1 MRRWQEIRSF
11 WFDEPTIWLLR
22 SFFQPDGFK
31 NEFEARV
38 LPERLVLMSR
48 LLLPMLVFSFPL
60 AFLIRVGLLVLNSG
74 LYARYGLHSII
85 VPEAATRLFVWDA
98 IWVAVASCVIVGLI
112 GGFFSIPYGV
122 SLGMASTLADSIIVN
137 ITNDTVAAVV
147 YGLTFGLLLGLT
159 FNSIGSIR
167 RGGLMQTTL
176 GIIAGIIVGILA
188 GIFCGTFGAYWS
200 GMLIGLIGGSQLQ
213 HATDSVLGSLAG
225 FIGGSFFAMVT
236 TNVFGILLRGSLLRG
251 GRARYTEMV
260 NVATRL
266 GIMVAGTFGSA
277 VGIVVGDAGM
287 TGKAL
292 APSMSAGWIEGLTVG
307 IFFVLSYVLSYY
319 RLPLYPLSSLAMVRT
334 YFNCQKDPLRVIF
347 YLRQSAFH
355 CDECVYLPLPYLKQ
369 LLLLAAEQD
378 KSETLQEIDFIIH
391 ERPQQRAAAQAA
403 ILEISLF
410 DLQMRD
416 SLRDISRAHQR
427 LLIILPQ
434 EIRLLD
440 PLLARLF
447 SFLEDASRDAASYYM
462 HMDGYARQNALERM
476 LLNLKKI
483 HPTTT
488 FRDAV
493 LNRRLE
499 EIVQKWQAIARHELD
514 TIKSGPANFGHI
526 DNPYTPGLALEL
538 HKSLFVGRD
547 DVAQQLSE
555 ALSRSRRPTF
565 FLTGERRMGKSSILK
580 QLPGLLGSQYLSVFY
595 DLQSTGIASSIAALL
610 AAIAEGVYN
619 LLGTKG
625 MSIKRLEYEQLREDQ
640 RENEAVAYHRF
651 NRWMRT
657 VEQILEKENRILLL
671 AFDEFEKLEEAGQRE
686 YIDLKSLLDWFRS
699 VIQNRPRLALLFS
712 GVKTISEMGP
722 NWAGYFVNVE
732 TLKVSFLHTA
742 EAHQLI
748 VHPTPGFPG
757 EHIFGAEVA
766 LEIVRVT
773 GCHPFLIQ
781 ALCSVIVSNLNTT
794 QREQATCHD
803 VEVAQEEIFKKWG
816 DNYFEDLWE
825 RTDAEQRLCLF
836 AILELQETSMV
847 HIQQKSGLEEAA
859 TRHALQKLLKRDIV
873 LYTDEMYRLAAP
885 IFSEWVR
892 LNL

>member
-1 MRRWQEIRSF
+1 MTQWQQRRSF

-31 NEFEARV
+31 NDFEARK
-38 LPERLVLMSR
+38 LPERFFLMLR

-60 AFLIRVGLLVLNSG
+60 ALLVRVSLLVLNSG
-74 LYARYGLHSII
+74 LYARYGFHGNIMQ
-85 VPEAATRLFVWDA
+85 EAAIRLFLWDA
-98 IWVAVASCVIVGLI
+98 IWAAVASCVIVGLLA
-112 GGFFSIPYGV
+112 GLFSIPYGV
-122 SLGMASTLADSIIVN
+122 SLGMASTLADSIVVN
-137 ITNDTVAAVV
+137 ITNVTVAGVI

-167 RGGLMQTTL
+167 RGGLMQTTF
-176 GIIAGIIVGILA
+176 GIIGGIFVGMLV
-188 GIFCGTFGAYWS
+188 GIFCGTLGAYWAGTLI
-200 GMLIGLIGGSQLQ
+200 GMLGGPQLQ
-213 HATDSVLGSLAG
+213 HTTTSVLGSLAG
-225 FIGGSFFAMVT
+225 FIGGGLFAMVV
-236 TNVFGILLRGSLLRG
+236 TNVFGILVRGSLLRG

-266 GIMVAGTFGSA
+266 GIIVAGVFGSA
-277 VGIVVGDAGM
+277 VGILVGDAGM
-287 TGKAL
+287 TSGGL
-292 APSMSAGWIEGLTVG
+292 LSSLNAGWLEGLTVG

-319 RLPLYPLSSLAMVRT
+319 RLPLYPLSSLAMIRT
-334 YFNCQKDPLRVIF
+334 YFSCQRDPLRVIF

-369 LLLLAAEQD
+369 LLLLASEQN
-378 KSETLQEIDFIIH
+378 KGETLQEIDFIIH
-391 ERPQQRAAAQAA
+391 ERPQQRGAAQAA
-403 ILEISLF
+403 ILEMSLF
-410 DLQMRD
+410 DLQMRE

-427 LLIILPQ
+427 LLVMLPQ

-447 SFLEDASRDAASYYM
+447 SALEDASRDAASYYM
-462 HMDGYARQNALERM
+462 HMDGHARQNALERM

-483 HPTTT
+483 HPATS
-488 FRDAV
+488 FRDAA

-514 TIKSGPANFGHI
+514 NIKNGPGNFGHI

-595 DLQSTGIASSIAALL
+595 DLQSTGVASSIAALL
-610 AAIAEGVYN
+610 AAIAEGVYD

-651 NRWMRT
+651 NRWMRS
-657 VEQILEKENRILLL
+657 VEQILEQENRILLL
-671 AFDEFEKLEEAGQRE
+671 AFDEFEKLEEAGQRG

-712 GVKTISEMGP
+712 GVKTIGEMGP

-732 TLKVSFLHTA
+732 TLKVSFLRLA
-742 EAHQLI
+742 EAQQLI

-757 EHIFGAEVA
+757 ERIFGEEVV

-794 QREQATCHD
+794 QREHATCHD
-803 VEVAQEEIFKKWG
+803 VEIAQEEIFNKWG

-825 RTDAEQRLCLF
+825 RTDAEQRLCLL
-836 AILELQETSMV
+836 ALQALQETSMAQ
-847 HIQQKSGLEEAA
+847 IQQQSGLDEAT
-859 TRHALQKLLKRDIV
+859 TRHALQKLVKRDILLCSDDV
-873 LYTDEMYRLAAP
+873 YRLAAP

-892 LNL
+892 LTL

>member
-1 MRRWQEIRSF
+1 MGRWRRSF

-31 NEFEARV
+31 NDFEARK
-38 LPERLVLMSR
+38 LPERFFLMVR
-48 LLLPMLVFSFPL
+48 LLLPMFVFAFPL
-60 AFLIRVGLLVLNSG
+60 ALLIRVGLLVLNSG
-74 LYARYGLHSII
+74 LYARYGIHGNII
-85 VPEAATRLFVWDA
+85 QEAATRLFIWDA
-98 IWVAVASCVIVGLI
+98 IWAAVASCVIVGLI
-112 GGFFSIPYGV
+112 AGLFNIPYGV
-122 SLGMASTLADSIIVN
+122 SLGMASTIADAIVVN
-137 ITNDTVAAVV
+137 ITNETAAGVI

-167 RGGLMQTTL
+167 RGGLLQTTL
-176 GIIAGIIVGILA
+176 GIIGGTLVGMLV
-188 GIFCGTFGAYWS
+188 GIFCGTLGAYWA
-200 GMLIGLIGGSQLQ
+200 GMLIGLIGGPQLQ
-213 HATDSVLGSLAG
+213 HTTTSVLGSLAG
-225 FIGGSFFAMVT
+225 FIGGGLFAMLI
-236 TNVFGILLRGSLLRG
+236 TNVFGILVRGSLLRG
-251 GRARYTEMV
+251 GRARYTEMI

-266 GIMVAGTFGSA
+266 GIIVAGTFGSA
-277 VGIVVGDAGM
+277 VGILVGDAGM
-287 TGKAL
+287 IGRGL
-292 APSMSAGWIEGLTVG
+292 VPSLNAGWLEGLTVG

-319 RLPLYPLSSLAMVRT
+319 RLPLYPLSSLAMLRT
-334 YFNCQKDPLRVIF
+334 YFNCQRDPLRVIF
-347 YLRQSAFH
+347 YLRHSALH

-369 LLLLAAEQD
+369 LLLLAAEHD

-391 ERPQQRAAAQAA
+391 ERPQQRGAAQAA
-403 ILEISLF
+403 VLEMSLF
-410 DLQMRD
+410 DLQMRE
-416 SLRDISRAHQR
+416 SLRDIGRAHQR
-427 LLIILPQ
+427 LLLMLPQ

-447 SFLEDASRDAASYYM
+447 STLEDASRDAASYYM
-462 HMDGYARQNALERM
+462 HMDNHARQNALEHM

-483 HPTTT
+483 HPATS

-493 LNRRLE
+493 LNRHLE
-499 EIVQKWQAIARHELD
+499 EIIQKWQAIARHELN
-514 TIKSGPANFGHI
+514 TIKNGPENFGRI

-538 HKSLFVGRD
+538 HKSLFVGRT

-595 DLQSTGIASSIAALL
+595 DLQSTGVASSIAALL
-610 AAIAEGVYN
+610 AAIAEGVYD
-619 LLGTKG
+619 LLGSKG
-625 MSIKRLEYEQLREDQ
+625 MSVKRLEYEQLREDQ

-657 VEQILEKENRILLL
+657 VEQILEQENRILLL
-671 AFDEFEKLEEAGQRE
+671 AFDEFEKLEEAGQKGH
-686 YIDLKSLLDWFRS
+686 IDLKSLLDWFRS

-732 TLKVSFLHTA
+732 TLKVSFLRPT

-748 VHPTPGFPG
+748 VYPTPGFPG
-757 EHIFGAEVA
+757 ERIFSSEVV
-766 LEIVRVT
+766 LEIIRVT

-794 QREQATCHD
+794 QREYATCND
-803 VEVAQEEIFKKWG
+803 VDTAQEEIFKKWG

-825 RTDAEQRLCLF
+825 RTDAEQRLCLLTIQ
-836 AILELQETSMV
+836 ALQEASMSQ
-847 HIQQKSGLEEAA
+847 IQQQCGLDEAT
-859 TRHALQKLLKRDIV
+859 TRHALQKLLKRDI
-873 LYTDEMYRLAAP
+873 LLCHDEMYRLAAP

-892 LNL
+892 LTL